1 KAGATFDR
9 FGIMNMTKPGNTMTI
24 YFADLRYDGKTHDF
38 TKDPGWGGSNNR
50 AKVKNV
56 PAGSPDCGFSK
67 TSFAGGKPGE
77 IGGDFW
83 RSGKYGWYAD
93 KVGPLTLADRLEAS
107 GKVVLKVGAPDS
119 DMFFGWFNSTEKKKP
134 PTVAGHFL
142 GVHVGGPARVGHYFS
157 PSLTTAKGARARGQK
172 GPVLVPREAYEWSL
186 VYEPDGNGGKGEI
199 RVTLGKESV
208 TLPMKAGVKAQGARF
223 DRFGLFTSPI
233 GGQLVRVYFDDLK
246 YTASRPA
253 P

>member
-1 KAGATFDR
+1 GKYRPTPIKPGTRYTWTLSYDPKANEGNGRFQFTLKSDKAKPEDFEGKTYTVDLPAGFKKAGATFDR

-56 PAGSPDCGFSK
+56 PAGSHDFGFSK

-93 KVGPLTLADRLEAS
+93 KVGPLTLAD
-107 GKVVLKVGAPDS
+107 
-119 DMFFGWFNSTEKKKP
+119 
-134 PTVAGHFL
+134 
-142 GVHVGGPARVGHYFS
+142 
-157 PSLTTAKGARARGQK
+157 
-172 GPVLVPREAYEWSL
+172 
-186 VYEPDGNGGKGEI
+186 
-199 RVTLGKESV
+199 
-208 TLPMKAGVKAQGARF
+208 
-223 DRFGLFTSPI
+223 
-233 GGQLVRVYFDDLK
+233 
-246 YTASRPA
+246 
-253 P
+253 